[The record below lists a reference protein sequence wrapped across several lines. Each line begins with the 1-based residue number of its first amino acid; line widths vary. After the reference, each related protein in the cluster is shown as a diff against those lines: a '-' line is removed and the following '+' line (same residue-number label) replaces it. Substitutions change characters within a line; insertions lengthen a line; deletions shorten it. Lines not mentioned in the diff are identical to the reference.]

1 MKQFKYLTS
10 IFSLL
15 LATAISGCSEKE
27 YFVEDSERGIAI
39 ESISVALEG
48 MDSSA
53 EASTRT
59 TTETKFSVNTN
70 SDPTKTD
77 LATRGSNEWK
87 MDFSLYNGS
96 DNTLYNGGS
105 FTGGGYNDGN
115 WTPSDKYFPNYKEPK
130 AEVYLYPN
138 EWTMANSTP
147 ALTQDTDVLL
157 LAQDVLF
164 KAKGTIRVAHEVNIE
179 LQHKHAMLDFM
190 IEDVTLSEI
199 NAVTVEVGNQ
209 TYTPY
214 NVTTD
219 ESAGKKEYMLI
230 LPEGTKENPVVIIET
245 ENGENSDKIIYRQ
258 TINVIANGTKE
269 LGSNQCYCFT
279 LQGAELKISPVTVIS
294 WTTGASLPGEY
305 IAVTAYP
312 TFKAASHANETY
324 YFYYDN
330 NLMEEDGTPKLQKIT
345 LNQDGECT
353 IKPDG
358 RVLTHIFK
366 EDEENK
372 TPDENN
378 KLSSAVIL
386 NEMVINLEEK
396 EGAKDAL

>member
-53 EASTRT
+53 EASTRA

-77 LATRGSNEWK
+77 LAERGSNEWK
-87 MDFSLYNGS
+87 MDFSLYYGS

-105 FTGGGYNDGN
+105 FTGGSYSNGS

-138 EWTMANSTP
+138 GWNMESSTP
-147 ALTQDTDVLL
+147 ADNQSTRESL

-164 KAKGTIRVAHEVNIE
+164 KAKGTIPVAHEVNIK

-190 IEDVTLSEI
+190 IEDVTVSEI
-199 NAVTVEVGNQ
+199 SKVTIEVGGK
-209 TYTPY
+209 TYAPY

-219 ESAGKKEYMLI
+219 KSAGKKEYMLI

-245 ENGENSDKIIYRQ
+245 TDGNNSDKITYRQ
-258 TINVIANGTKE
+258 TINVIANGRKE

-312 TFKAASHANETY
+312 TFKAANHANQTY

-366 EDEENK
+366 ENEANK
-372 TPDENN
+372 TPDKSNE
-378 KLSSAVIL
+378 LSSAVIL
-386 NEMVINLEEK
+386 GKMVINLEKE

>member
-59 TTETKFSVNTN
+59 TTETTFSVNTN

-87 MDFSLYNGS
+87 MDFSLYNG
-96 DNTLYNGGS
+96 DNSTPYNGGS
-105 FTGGGYNDGN
+105 FTRGSYSNGS
-115 WTPSDKYFPNYKEPK
+115 WTPVTQHYFPNYKEPK

-147 ALTQDTDVLL
+147 ADNQSTRELL

-164 KAKGTIRVAHEVNIE
+164 KAKGTIPVAHKVNIE
-179 LQHKHAMLDFM
+179 LQHKHAMLNFM
-190 IEDVTLSEI
+190 IEDVTVSEI
-199 NAVTVEVGNQ
+199 SKVTVEVGNQ
-209 TYTPY
+209 TYAPY
-214 NVTTD
+214 NVATTD
-219 ESAGKKEYMLI
+219 NSAGKKEYMLI

-245 ENGENSDKIIYRQ
+245 INGENSDKIIYRQ
-258 TINVIANGTKE
+258 TINVTTNGTKE

-312 TFKAASHANETY
+312 TFKAASHANQIY

-366 EDEENK
+366 DANK
-372 TPDENN
+372 TPDKSNE
-378 KLSSAVIL
+378 LSPAVIL
-386 NEMVINLEEK
+386 GKMVINLEEE
-396 EGAKDAL
+396 EGAKKAL